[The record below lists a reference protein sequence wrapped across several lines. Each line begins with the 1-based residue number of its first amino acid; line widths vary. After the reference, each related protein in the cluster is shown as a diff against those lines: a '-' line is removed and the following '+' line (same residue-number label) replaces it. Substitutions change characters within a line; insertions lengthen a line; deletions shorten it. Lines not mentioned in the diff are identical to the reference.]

1 MPYERPA
8 PEYAAQPKPDDGF
21 AALEHMIESAH
32 GRDASGFELL
42 DRNADALRRRL
53 ALIDT
58 ARYSIDAQYYLW
70 YGDAAGRILMK
81 RLLDAANRG
90 VRVRLLIDDLNSLL
104 RDAGTVMLRDEVIA
118 WVDAHPNMDLRLFNP
133 WSNRNIAGRVG
144 ESAVAFKRV
153 NQRMHNKA
161 LIIDNRA
168 VILGGRNVGDEY
180 MGLNAIFNFHDL
192 DVLGIGPIARQS
204 SEVFDSYWNS
214 SWVMP
219 VSALGFS
226 MTADE
231 IAAGRTQMLRLLDG
245 DTALSEFSIEPRS
258 WTEDLQALT
267 ERLHIGTS
275 TVIADVPS
283 EGGIEMIMLDKIRS
297 LLRSAES
304 DVMIAN
310 AYIIPTE
317 HGISILETLN
327 QRGVKTK
334 ILTNSL
340 ASHDVAAVNSHYRQW
355 RKPILEAG
363 AELYELRHDAEF
375 QTSVTDTPPTE
386 AGFVGLHSKVMLI
399 DGRYSFIGSMNYD
412 PRSAMFNT
420 EMGAIIDSPGLAAE
434 AAGLIERDIQPSNS
448 WQVMLDARG
457 KLVWTNDQQVVTRQ
471 PARNFWQRV
480 EDVLFRAIP
489 KQYY

>member
-1 MPYERPA
+1 
-8 PEYAAQPKPDDGF
+8 
-21 AALEHMIESAH
+21 MIESAH

-144 ESAVAFKRV
+144 ESAVGFKRV

-180 MGLNAIFNFHDL
+180 MGLNATFNFHDL

-226 MTADE
+226 MTADGRSNADAP
-231 IAAGRTQMLRLLDG
+231 AARWRHGAQRILHRTSFMD
-245 DTALSEFSIEPRS
+245 
-258 WTEDLQALT
+258 
-267 ERLHIGTS
+267 
-275 TVIADVPS
+275 
-283 EGGIEMIMLDKIRS
+283 
-297 LLRSAES
+297 
-304 DVMIAN
+304 
-310 AYIIPTE
+310 
-317 HGISILETLN
+317 
-327 QRGVKTK
+327 RG
-334 ILTNSL
+334 
-340 ASHDVAAVNSHYRQW
+340 
-355 RKPILEAG
+355 
-363 AELYELRHDAEF
+363 
-375 QTSVTDTPPTE
+375 
-386 AGFVGLHSKVMLI
+386 
-399 DGRYSFIGSMNYD
+399 
-412 PRSAMFNT
+412 
-420 EMGAIIDSPGLAAE
+420 SPGTH
-434 AAGLIERDIQPSNS
+434 R
-448 WQVMLDARG
+448 
-457 KLVWTNDQQVVTRQ
+457 
-471 PARNFWQRV
+471 
-480 EDVLFRAIP
+480 
-489 KQYY
+489 